1 MLMPLPHASASSPRT
16 LGEAKTVI
24 ASLRAQLAAK
34 PPPGGGKPIPPDTS
48 DPRPNPDRG
57 VGPPKSLVDPGLGNM
72 APAVFADFL
81 SRCDN
86 QTLKILLSRECSKN
100 RKLKNDHLVRKL
112 YEEIKRRKL

>member
-1 MLMPLPHASASSPRT
+1 MPLPHASSSSPRT

-24 ASLRAQLAAK
+24 ANLRAQLAAK

-57 VGPPKSLVDPGLGNM
+57 VGPPKSLVEPDLGNL
-72 APAVFADFL
+72 APAAFADYI

-86 QTLKILLSRECSKN
+86 KALKILLARECSKSG
-100 RKLKNDHLVRKL
+100 KLKNDHLVGEL
-112 YEEIKRRKL
+112 YREIKKRRL